1 MATHTAL
8 VSIMCEDRPG
18 LIADVAGRLYELGI
32 NLGDTTFAVLGSGAK
47 LTLVAKLPSDI
58 SIPDVEEELRSMPV
72 LRGADLEVAPFA
84 YRETHDQSAHI
95 THRIEI
101 TGDDSPGLIAR
112 LSEALRP
119 MGANIVELNSESV
132 PGAGGARFM
141 LRMAIW
147 VPGEKAD
154 ACLATVANTAGQMNL
169 KCQWWKQAG

>member
-1 MATHTAL
+1 
-8 VSIMCEDRPG
+8 
-18 LIADVAGRLYELGI
+18 
-32 NLGDTTFAVLGSGAK
+32 
-47 LTLVAKLPSDI
+47 VAKLPSDVT
-58 SIPDVEEELRSMPV
+58 IPDVEEELRAMPV

-132 PGAGGARFM
+132 AGAGGARFL

-147 VPGEKAD
+147 VPTGKEAV
-154 ACLATVANTAGQMNL
+154 CMATIANTAGQMNL
-169 KCQWWKQAG
+169 SCRWEQV

>member
-1 MATHTAL
+1 MANNTAL
-8 VSIMCEDRPG
+8 ISILCEDRAG

-58 SIPDVEEELRSMPV
+58 SISDVDEELRSMPV

-84 YRETHDQSAHI
+84 YRETHDQSAYI

-132 PGAGGARFM
+132 PGAAAARFM

-147 VPGEKAD
+147 VPKGKEAV
-154 ACLATVANTAGQMNL
+154 CMATIANTAGQMNL
-169 KCQWWKQAG
+169 SCRWEQV

>member
-1 MATHTAL
+1 MANHTAL
-8 VSIMCEDRPG
+8 VSILCEDRPG

-47 LTLVAKLPSDI
+47 LTLVAKLPEDI
-58 SIPDVEEELRSMPV
+58 TIADVEEDLRSMPV

-84 YRETHDQSAHI
+84 YRETHDQSAQI

-132 PGAGGARFM
+132 PGAARFL
-141 LRMAIW
+141 LRMAIS
-147 VPGEKAD
+147 VPKGKEAV
-154 ACLATVANTAGQMNL
+154 CMSTIANTAGQMNL
-169 KCQWWKQAG
+169 SCKWEQV

>member
-18 LIADVAGRLYELGI
+18 LIADVTGRLYDLGI

-47 LTLVAKLPSDI
+47 LTLVAKLPSDV

-72 LRGADLEVAPFA
+72 MRGADLEVAPFA
-84 YRETHDQSAHI
+84 YRETHDQSAYI

-101 TGDDSPGLIAR
+101 SGDDSPGLIAR

-132 PGAGGARFM
+132 AGASGARFL
-141 LRMAIW
+141 LRMAIS
-147 VPGEKAD
+147 VPTGKEAV
-154 ACLATVANTAGQMNL
+154 CMATIANTAGQMNL
-169 KCQWWKQAG
+169 ACRWEQV